1 METEGGEQNTE
12 EGAADR
18 TADPTDHPLLL
29 ILPLPPVMLAEANL
43 LRSQFSEKQVTLSSL
58 KKAQASQKPN
68 SV

>member
-18 TADPTDHPLLL
+18 TADPTDLP

-43 LRSQFSEKQVTLSSL
+43 LRSQFFEKQVTLSSL